1 MVVVRT
7 EGVRCR
13 AGLRLDLCRT
23 LAAQSMFFVQV
34 GQDVGGFC
42 QYEIIILQDGNIIL
56 ARNIEDLRTH
66 PANVWHDDI
75 RVGKSEV
82 R

>member
-1 MVVVRT
+1 MVVVWT
-7 EGVRCR
+7 EGVRRCAGLGLSLCR
-13 AGLRLDLCRT
+13 ALL
-23 LAAQSMFFVQV
+23 AQSIFFVQI